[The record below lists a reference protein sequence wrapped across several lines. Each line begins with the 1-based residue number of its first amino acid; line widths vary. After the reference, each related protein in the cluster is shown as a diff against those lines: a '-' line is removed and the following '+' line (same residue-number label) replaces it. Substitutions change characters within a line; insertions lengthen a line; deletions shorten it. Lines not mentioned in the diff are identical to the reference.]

1 MVRAWQL
8 IDPDLSCSPAWRNR
22 QPYYRAVGIPTSRPR
37 GRSSLEAKQQSE
49 MALRHLATASSSE
62 LRVGCRRYR
71 RLFSTHHACASTCT
85 RTRLHAARHNN
96 QFGIIRACGSS
107 SRRGCIGVTQ
117 SKFLAELPVQS
128 FRSSSRKY
136 SATVLRQAEHGKR
149 QSQSQSAPP
158 PPPAKASEISNMPQP
173 SIKDDVLFWTG
184 TMFRILAGMGIAHCV
199 DEYCFRLTHTEGPSM
214 LPTIKTHGEIILMER
229 FSYRIR
235 GLEDGD
241 KGQERSRLA
250 RLRQLEWETSPSY
263 HRTDMPPTSGDDNHD
278 KEQEDDDDGKNDNK
292 PTWHK
297 RRPFQVSHPSNSTYE
312 RWWNQLTSPLSVGDI
327 VVVQRPGRA
336 GTVCKRILGLPG
348 DIVVMPRGVKSR
360 YLVTETTMREKAEIV
375 MENMMASNRGN
386 PSTWPTASFDGS
398 VPFTQ
403 NQIRIVPDGNIW
415 LEGDNSLES
424 VDSRSYGPVPA
435 GLIVGRVVC
444 RVWPLRG
451 KALLGRGDRPS
462 EKGRSFNGSI
472 VFPAGYEGE
481 RILAA
486 E

>member
-1 MVRAWQL
+1 MAQPPPQSANKSARRVTACSLRRA
-8 IDPDLSCSPAWRNR
+8 IANT
-22 QPYYRAVGIPTSRPR
+22 GPR

-49 MALRHLATASSSE
+49 MALRHLATASSPE
-62 LRVGCRRYR
+62 LRVGGRRYH

-85 RTRLHAARHNN
+85 RLQPPAARHNN
-96 QFGIIRACGSS
+96 QLGIVRACGSS
-107 SRRGCIGVTQ
+107 SRHGCIGVTQ
-117 SKFLAELPVQS
+117 SKLLVELPVQS
-128 FRSSSRKY
+128 FRSSRKY
-136 SATVLRQAEHGKR
+136 SATVLRQAEHG
-149 QSQSQSAPP
+149 SQSQSAPPP
-158 PPPAKASEISNMPQP
+158 PPPAKASEISKMPQP
-173 SIKDDVLFWTG
+173 TIKDDVLFWTG
-184 TMFRILAGMGIAHCV
+184 TIIRILAGMGIAHCV
-199 DEYCFRLTHTEGPSM
+199 DEYCFRLTLTEGPSM
-214 LPTIKTHGEIILMER
+214 MPTIAPRGEIILMER

-263 HRTDMPPTSGDDNHD
+263 HRTDMPPTSGDDNQD
-278 KEQEDDDDGKNDNK
+278 KEQQEDDDGKNDHK

-297 RRPFQVSHPSNSTYE
+297 RRPLQVSHPSNSTYE
-312 RWWNQLTSPLSVGDI
+312 RWWNQLTSPLSVGD
-327 VVVQRPGRA
+327 VVVVHRPGRA

-348 DIVVMPRGVKSR
+348 DIVVMPRGVESR
-360 YLVTETTMREKAEIV
+360 NLVTETSVREKAESV
-375 MENMMASNRGN
+375 MENLMTSNRGN
-386 PSTWPTASFDGS
+386 PSTWPTVSFDGS

-435 GLIVGRVVC
+435 GLIVGRVLC

-451 KALLGRGDRPS
+451 KALLGRGGRPS

-481 RILAA
+481 RTLAA